1 MAKLLK
7 PGIFAVIILLSAAAF
22 AQISEPKREFNP
34 LYSPLS
40 IIQRLSYDN
49 FKKIKLL
56 HTAIMNFGG
65 GEAEFNRLV
74 DEYAEASALYFRESI
89 IESANVFTRNER
101 NIDAVG
107 ATIAAKY
114 KTDVESLHDEII
126 KMNVKKNI
134 TRSLTGEKANPTAD
148 LLVSNAGF
156 AVRKAS
162 DYIAR
167 SKSIDAIYYYRRA
180 KENCFKYYEVTG
192 QPLPERYK
200 RDILDNQNKIYV
212 EKEKEK

>member
-1 MAKLLK
+1 
-7 PGIFAVIILLSAAAF
+7 
-22 AQISEPKREFNP
+22 
-34 LYSPLS
+34 
-40 IIQRLSYDN
+40 
-49 FKKIKLL
+49 
-56 HTAIMNFGG
+56 
-65 GEAEFNRLV
+65 
-74 DEYAEASALYFRESI
+74 
-89 IESANVFTRNER
+89 
-101 NIDAVG
+101 
-107 ATIAAKY
+107 
-114 KTDVESLHDEII
+114 
-126 KMNVKKNI
+126 MNVKKNI